1 MKTLVKNYI
10 FDPTNKTVTFS
21 DYETIALERVLLI
34 TNATKNKII
43 YNFANPLLGAVVTGL
58 NVLTLLSDEVNDVDM
73 DALDSLQIFYEADIA
88 PATDLAIDNNTSVVE
103 ALHALL
109 SLLSFLPA
117 VRGSLADLRV
127 TPTGTVTIA
136 GSLTALTTLT
146 TLTNMA
152 QMGGFPLNTVP
163 KSFDNQL
170 AVLGNINNV
179 SITV

>member
-1 MKTLVKNYI
+1 MKILVKNYI
-10 FDPTNKTVTFS
+10 FNPSTKEITFS
-21 DYETIALERVLLI
+21 DYENIELERILLI
-34 TNATKNKII
+34 TNASKNKII
-43 YNFANPLLGAVVTGL
+43 YNFASPLLGGTISG
-58 NVLTLLSDEVNDVDM
+58 NVLTLASAEVNDTDM
-73 DALDSLQIFYEADIA
+73 DSVDSIQIFYEADIA
-88 PATDLAIDNNTSVVE
+88 PATDLAIEENTSVVE

-127 TPTGTVTIA
+127 TPTGTVSVA
-136 GSLTALTTLT
+136 GSLTTLT